1 MKNFKSYVI
10 SFIITAV
17 YAFVKLPVLRIDFT
31 SLYYVLAMFF
41 VIAGILNMVF
51 DREEQRFT
59 ITNKRNFKIAIGI
72 LAIAVVLPTL
82 ASTPIIRAKAYRNL
96 LGTVKESEFT
106 KDVSPV
112 NVNEIRIVDEDMAMK
127 LGDKKLGEVPAIGS
141 VSKLGKFHI
150 QKVGEKLYWVA
161 PLVHRD
167 FIKWV
172 TNMGGTNGY
181 VMVSANDP
189 QDVKLV
195 QKANGEDVKI
205 VYQPDAYILQD
216 LHRHVYIKGG
226 MSRGMADYTL
236 EIDDNGK
243 PFWVVSLY
251 EHKVGFGG
259 ANVNGTAIVDAK
271 TGETK
276 FYSIKDTPE
285 WVDRIQP
292 EEFVIDQINS
302 WGVYVNGFINSVISE
317 KGVLKVTEG
326 TSLVYGEDD
335 KSYWYTGITSAG
347 GDESTIGFML
357 VDSRTKEAKLYK
369 QPGATEMA
377 AMKSAEGSVQ
387 EKNYEATFPVMYNI
401 LGQPTY
407 VSSLKDKAGLVKR
420 VVFVSVEDYN
430 IVGVGRDKAEAMKNY
445 KDALESGGSGLEI
458 DESDEFDKEL
468 EATVKR
474 IAADTKNGNTIYY
487 LTLDTDDGNIFYAT
501 SKISKELPLTK
512 EGDKIKN
519 GNTIYYLTLD
529 TDDGNIFYATSKISK
544 ELPLTKE
551 GDKIKITFS
560 KDEKDVIEID
570 EFDNYNIGK
579 TVEKKEDSKVKDKNQ
594 KIKNKKKIKL
604 IKKKLQTK

>member
-1 MKNFKSYVI
+1 MKNFKSYAI

-17 YAFVKLPVLRIDFT
+17 YAFVKLPVLRVDFT

-59 ITNKRNFKIAIGI
+59 ITNKTNFKIAIGI

-112 NVNEIRIVDEDMAMK
+112 NVNEIRIVDEEMAMK

-172 TNMGGTNGY
+172 TNMSGTNGY

-195 QKANGEDVKI
+195 QKANGEDIKI

-216 LHRHVYIKGG
+216 LHRHVYINGG
-226 MSRGMADYTL
+226 MSKGMADYTL

-243 PFWVVSLY
+243 PYWVVSLY

-292 EEFVIDQINS
+292 ESFVVDQINS

-317 KGVLKVTEG
+317 KGVLKATEG
-326 TSLVYGEDD
+326 TSLVYGDD
-335 KSYWYTGITSAG
+335 DRSYWYTGITSAG

-445 KDALESGGSGLEI
+445 KDALESGGSSLEI

-468 EATVKR
+468 EGTVKR
-474 IAADTKNGNTIYY
+474 IAADTKNGNTVYY
-487 LTLDTDDGNIFYAT
+487 LTLDTD
-501 SKISKELPLTK
+501 E
-512 EGDKIKN
+512 
-519 GNTIYYLTLD
+519 
-529 TDDGNIFYATSKISK
+529 GNIFYATSKISK

-579 TVEKKEDSKVKDKNQ
+579 PAEQKEEAKPEDKKSEDKKQEENKTEKKETKDK
-594 KIKNKKKIKL
+594 KTTDKVE
-604 IKKKLQTK
+604 TKEQ

>member
-1 MKNFKSYVI
+1 MKNFKSYAI

-17 YAFVKLPVLRIDFT
+17 YAFVKLPVLRVDFT

-41 VIAGILNMVF
+41 VIAGILNIVF

-112 NVNEIRIVDEDMAMK
+112 NVNEIRIVDEEMAMK

-172 TNMGGTNGY
+172 TNMSGTNGY

-195 QKANGEDVKI
+195 QKANGEDIKI

-216 LHRHVYIKGG
+216 LHRHVYINGG
-226 MSRGMADYTL
+226 MSKGMADYTL

-243 PFWVVSLY
+243 PYWVVSLY

-292 EEFVIDQINS
+292 ESFVVDQINS

-317 KGVLKVTEG
+317 KGVLKATEG
-326 TSLVYGEDD
+326 TSLVYGEDN

-445 KDALESGGSGLEI
+445 KDALESGGSSLEI

-468 EATVKR
+468 EGTVKR
-474 IAADTKNGNTIYY
+474 IAADTKNGNTVYY
-487 LTLDTDDGNIFYAT
+487 LTLDTD
-501 SKISKELPLTK
+501 E
-512 EGDKIKN
+512 
-519 GNTIYYLTLD
+519 
-529 TDDGNIFYATSKISK
+529 GNIFYATSKISK

-579 TVEKKEDSKVKDKNQ
+579 PAEQKEEAKPEDKKSEDKKQEENKTEKKETKDK
-594 KIKNKKKIKL
+594 KTTDKVE
-604 IKKKLQTK
+604 TKEQ

>member
-1 MKNFKSYVI
+1 MKNFKSYAI

-17 YAFVKLPVLRIDFT
+17 YAFVKLPVLRVDFT

-41 VIAGILNMVF
+41 VIAGILNIVF

-141 VSKLGKFHI
+141 VSKLGEFHI
-150 QKVGEKLYWVA
+150 QKVKDKLYWVA

-216 LHRHVYIKGG
+216 LHRHVYINGG
-226 MSRGMADYTL
+226 MGRGMADYTL

-243 PFWVVSLY
+243 PYWVVSLY

-259 ANVNGTAIVDAK
+259 ANVNGTAIVDTK

-292 EEFVIDQINS
+292 ESFVVDQINS

-317 KGVLKVTEG
+317 KGVLKATEG
-326 TSLVYGEDD
+326 TSLVYGDD
-335 KSYWYTGITSAG
+335 DRSYWYTGITSAG

-445 KDALESGGSGLEI
+445 KDALESGGSSLEI

-468 EATVKR
+468 EGTVKR
-474 IAADTKNGNTIYY
+474 IAADTKNGNTVYY
-487 LTLDTDDGNIFYAT
+487 LTLDTD
-501 SKISKELPLTK
+501 E
-512 EGDKIKN
+512 
-519 GNTIYYLTLD
+519 
-529 TDDGNIFYATSKISK
+529 GNIFYATSKISK

-579 TVEKKEDSKVKDKNQ
+579 IVEKKEEAKPEDKKSEENKTDKKETTDKVE
-594 KIKNKKKIKL
+594 
-604 IKKKLQTK
+604 TKEQ

>member
-1 MKNFKSYVI
+1 MKNFKSYAI

-17 YAFVKLPVLRIDFT
+17 YAFVKLPVLRVDFT

-41 VIAGILNMVF
+41 VIAGILNIVF

-141 VSKLGKFHI
+141 VSKLGEFHI
-150 QKVGEKLYWVA
+150 QKVKDKLYWVA

-216 LHRHVYIKGG
+216 LHRHVYINGG
-226 MSRGMADYTL
+226 MSKGMADYTL

-243 PFWVVSLY
+243 PYWVVSLY

-292 EEFVIDQINS
+292 ESFVVDQINS

-317 KGVLKVTEG
+317 KGVLKATEG
-326 TSLVYGEDD
+326 TSLVYGDD
-335 KSYWYTGITSAG
+335 DRSYWYTGITSAG

-445 KDALESGGSGLEI
+445 KDALESGGSSLEI

-468 EATVKR
+468 EGTVKR
-474 IAADTKNGNTIYY
+474 IAADTKNGNTVYY
-487 LTLDTDDGNIFYAT
+487 LTLDTD
-501 SKISKELPLTK
+501 E
-512 EGDKIKN
+512 
-519 GNTIYYLTLD
+519 
-529 TDDGNIFYATSKISK
+529 GNIFYATSKISK

-579 TVEKKEDSKVKDKNQ
+579 IVEKKEETKPEDKKSEENKTDKKETTDKVE
-594 KIKNKKKIKL
+594 
-604 IKKKLQTK
+604 TKEQ

>member
-317 KGVLKVTEG
+317 KGVLKATEG

-369 QPGATEMA
+369 QLGATEMA

-468 EATVKR
+468 EGTVKR
-474 IAADTKNGNTIYY
+474 IAADT
-487 LTLDTDDGNIFYAT
+487 
-501 SKISKELPLTK
+501 
-512 EGDKIKN
+512 KN

-579 TVEKKEDSKVKDKNQ
+579 TVEKKEDSKAKDKKSEDKKQ
-594 KIKNKKKIKL
+594 EENKTDKKETTNKVET
-604 IKKKLQTK
+604 QEE

>member
-1 MKNFKSYVI
+1 MKNFKSYAI

-17 YAFVKLPVLRIDFT
+17 YAFVKLPVLRVDFT

-41 VIAGILNMVF
+41 VIAGILNIVF

-72 LAIAVVLPTL
+72 VAIAVVLPTL

-172 TNMGGTNGY
+172 TNMSGTNGY

-216 LHRHVYIKGG
+216 LHRHVYINGG
-226 MSRGMADYTL
+226 MSKGMADYTL

-243 PFWVVSLY
+243 PYWVVSLY

-292 EEFVIDQINS
+292 ESFVVDQINS

-317 KGVLKVTEG
+317 KGVLKATEG
-326 TSLVYGEDD
+326 TSLVYGEDN

-445 KDALESGGSGLEI
+445 KDALESGGSSLEI

-468 EATVKR
+468 EGTVKR
-474 IAADTKNGNTIYY
+474 IAADTKNGNTVYY
-487 LTLDTDDGNIFYAT
+487 LTLDTD
-501 SKISKELPLTK
+501 E
-512 EGDKIKN
+512 
-519 GNTIYYLTLD
+519 
-529 TDDGNIFYATSKISK
+529 GNIFYATSKISK

-579 TVEKKEDSKVKDKNQ
+579 PAEQKEEAKPEDKKQEENKSEKKETKDK
-594 KIKNKKKIKL
+594 KTTDKVE
-604 IKKKLQTK
+604 TKEQ

>member
-1 MKNFKSYVI
+1 MKNFKSYAI

-17 YAFVKLPVLRIDFT
+17 YAFVKLPVLRVDFT

-41 VIAGILNMVF
+41 VIAGILNIVF

-141 VSKLGKFHI
+141 VSKLGEFHI
-150 QKVGEKLYWVA
+150 QKVKDKLYWVA

-172 TNMGGTNGY
+172 TNMSGTNGY

-216 LHRHVYIKGG
+216 LHRHVYINGG
-226 MSRGMADYTL
+226 MSKGMADYTL

-243 PFWVVSLY
+243 PYWVVSLY

-259 ANVNGTAIVDAK
+259 ANVNGTAIVDTK

-292 EEFVIDQINS
+292 ESFVVDQINS

-317 KGVLKVTEG
+317 KGVLKATEG
-326 TSLVYGEDD
+326 TSLVYGDD
-335 KSYWYTGITSAG
+335 DRSYWYTGITSAG

-445 KDALESGGSGLEI
+445 KDALESGGSSLEI

-468 EATVKR
+468 EGTVKR
-474 IAADTKNGNTIYY
+474 IAADTKNGNTVYY
-487 LTLDTDDGNIFYAT
+487 LTLDTD
-501 SKISKELPLTK
+501 E
-512 EGDKIKN
+512 
-519 GNTIYYLTLD
+519 
-529 TDDGNIFYATSKISK
+529 GNIFYATSKISK

-579 TVEKKEDSKVKDKNQ
+579 IVEKKEEAKPEDKKSEENKTDKKETTDKVE
-594 KIKNKKKIKL
+594 
-604 IKKKLQTK
+604 TKEQ

>member
-1 MKNFKSYVI
+1 MKNFKSYAI

-17 YAFVKLPVLRIDFT
+17 YAFVKLPVLRVDFT

-41 VIAGILNMVF
+41 VIAGILNIVF

-141 VSKLGKFHI
+141 VSKLGEFHI
-150 QKVGEKLYWVA
+150 QKVKDKLYWVA

-216 LHRHVYIKGG
+216 LHRHVYINGG
-226 MSRGMADYTL
+226 MGRGMADYTL

-243 PFWVVSLY
+243 PYWVVSLY

-259 ANVNGTAIVDAK
+259 ANVNGTAIVDTK

-292 EEFVIDQINS
+292 EDFVIDQINS

-317 KGVLKVTEG
+317 KGVLKATEG
-326 TSLVYGEDD
+326 TSLVYGDD
-335 KSYWYTGITSAG
+335 DRSYWYTGITSAG

-445 KDALESGGSGLEI
+445 KDALESGGSSLEI

-468 EATVKR
+468 EGTVKR
-474 IAADTKNGNTIYY
+474 IAADTKNGNTVYY
-487 LTLDTDDGNIFYAT
+487 LTLDTD
-501 SKISKELPLTK
+501 E
-512 EGDKIKN
+512 
-519 GNTIYYLTLD
+519 
-529 TDDGNIFYATSKISK
+529 GNIFYATSKISK

-579 TVEKKEDSKVKDKNQ
+579 IVEKKEEAKPEDKKSEENKTDKKETTDKVE
-594 KIKNKKKIKL
+594 
-604 IKKKLQTK
+604 TKEQ

>member
-1 MKNFKSYVI
+1 MKNFKSYAI

-17 YAFVKLPVLRIDFT
+17 YAFVKLPVLRVDFT

-41 VIAGILNMVF
+41 VIAGILNIVF

-141 VSKLGKFHI
+141 VSKLGEFHI

-172 TNMGGTNGY
+172 TNMSGTNGY
-181 VMVSANDP
+181 VMVSANNP

-216 LHRHVYIKGG
+216 LHRHVYINGG
-226 MSRGMADYTL
+226 MSKGMADYTL

-243 PFWVVSLY
+243 PYWVVSLY

-292 EEFVIDQINS
+292 ESFVVDQINS

-317 KGVLKVTEG
+317 KGVLKATEG
-326 TSLVYGEDD
+326 TSLVYGEDN

-445 KDALESGGSGLEI
+445 KDALESGGSSLEI

-468 EATVKR
+468 EGTVKR
-474 IAADTKNGNTIYY
+474 IAADTKNGNTVYY
-487 LTLDTDDGNIFYAT
+487 LTLDTD
-501 SKISKELPLTK
+501 E
-512 EGDKIKN
+512 
-519 GNTIYYLTLD
+519 
-529 TDDGNIFYATSKISK
+529 GNIFYATSKISK

-579 TVEKKEDSKVKDKNQ
+579 IVEKKEEAKPEDKKSEENKTDKKETTDKVE
-594 KIKNKKKIKL
+594 
-604 IKKKLQTK
+604 TKEQ

>member
-1 MKNFKSYVI
+1 MKNFKSYAI

-17 YAFVKLPVLRIDFT
+17 YAFVKLPVLRVDFT

-41 VIAGILNMVF
+41 VIAGILNIVF

-141 VSKLGKFHI
+141 VSKLGEFHI
-150 QKVGEKLYWVA
+150 QKVKDKLYWVA

-216 LHRHVYIKGG
+216 LHRHVYINGG
-226 MSRGMADYTL
+226 MSKGMADYTL

-243 PFWVVSLY
+243 PYWVVSLY

-292 EEFVIDQINS
+292 EDFVIDQINS
-302 WGVYVNGFINSVISE
+302 WGVYVNGFINSIISE
-317 KGVLKVTEG
+317 KGVLKATEG
-326 TSLVYGEDD
+326 TSLVYGDD
-335 KSYWYTGITSAG
+335 DRSYWYTGITSAG

-445 KDALESGGSGLEI
+445 KDALESGGSSLEI

-468 EATVKR
+468 EGTVKR
-474 IAADTKNGNTIYY
+474 IAADTKNGNTVYY
-487 LTLDTDDGNIFYAT
+487 LTLDTD
-501 SKISKELPLTK
+501 E
-512 EGDKIKN
+512 
-519 GNTIYYLTLD
+519 
-529 TDDGNIFYATSKISK
+529 GNIFYATSKISK

-579 TVEKKEDSKVKDKNQ
+579 IVEKKEETKPEDKKSEENKTDKKETTDKVE
-594 KIKNKKKIKL
+594 
-604 IKKKLQTK
+604 TKEQ

>member
-1 MKNFKSYVI
+1 MKNFKSYAI

-17 YAFVKLPVLRIDFT
+17 YAFVKLPVLRVDFT

-41 VIAGILNMVF
+41 VIAGILNIVF

-141 VSKLGKFHI
+141 VSKLGEFHI

-172 TNMGGTNGY
+172 TNMSGTNGY
-181 VMVSANDP
+181 VMVSANNP

-216 LHRHVYIKGG
+216 LHRHVYINGG
-226 MSRGMADYTL
+226 MSKGMADYTL

-243 PFWVVSLY
+243 PYWVVSLY

-259 ANVNGTAIVDAK
+259 ANVNGTAIVDTK

-292 EEFVIDQINS
+292 ESFVVDQINS

-317 KGVLKVTEG
+317 KGVLKATEG
-326 TSLVYGEDD
+326 TSLVYGDD
-335 KSYWYTGITSAG
+335 DRSYWYTGITSAG

-445 KDALESGGSGLEI
+445 KDALESGGSSLEI

-468 EATVKR
+468 EGTVKR
-474 IAADTKNGNTIYY
+474 IAADTKNGNTVYY
-487 LTLDTDDGNIFYAT
+487 LTLDTD
-501 SKISKELPLTK
+501 E
-512 EGDKIKN
+512 
-519 GNTIYYLTLD
+519 
-529 TDDGNIFYATSKISK
+529 GNIFYATSKISK

-579 TVEKKEDSKVKDKNQ
+579 IVEKKEETKPEDKKSEENKNDKKETTDKVE
-594 KIKNKKKIKL
+594 
-604 IKKKLQTK
+604 TKEQ

>member
-150 QKVGEKLYWVA
+150 QKVGEKLYWLA

-259 ANVNGTAIVDAK
+259 ANVNGTAIVDTK

-317 KGVLKVTEG
+317 KGVLKATEG

-512 EGDKIKN
+512 EGDKIK
-519 GNTIYYLTLD
+519 
-529 TDDGNIFYATSKISK
+529 
-544 ELPLTKE
+544 
-551 GDKIKITFS
+551 ITFS

-579 TVEKKEDSKVKDKNQ
+579 TVEKKEDSKAKDKKSEDKKQ
-594 KIKNKKKIKL
+594 EENKTDKKETTNKVET
-604 IKKKLQTK
+604 QEE

>member
-1 MKNFKSYVI
+1 MKNFKSYAI

-17 YAFVKLPVLRIDFT
+17 YAFVKLPVLRVDFT

-41 VIAGILNMVF
+41 VIAGILNIVF

-141 VSKLGKFHI
+141 VSKLGEFHI
-150 QKVGEKLYWVA
+150 QKVKDKLYWVA

-216 LHRHVYIKGG
+216 LHRHVYINGG
-226 MSRGMADYTL
+226 MSKGMADYTL

-243 PFWVVSLY
+243 PYWVVSLY

-259 ANVNGTAIVDAK
+259 ANVNGTAIVDTK

-292 EEFVIDQINS
+292 ESFVVDQINS

-317 KGVLKVTEG
+317 KGVLKATEG
-326 TSLVYGEDD
+326 TSLVYGDD
-335 KSYWYTGITSAG
+335 DRSYWYTGITSAG

-445 KDALESGGSGLEI
+445 KDALESGGSSLEI

-468 EATVKR
+468 EGTVKR
-474 IAADTKNGNTIYY
+474 IAADTKNGNTVYY
-487 LTLDTDDGNIFYAT
+487 LTLDTD
-501 SKISKELPLTK
+501 E
-512 EGDKIKN
+512 
-519 GNTIYYLTLD
+519 
-529 TDDGNIFYATSKISK
+529 GNIFYATSKISK

-579 TVEKKEDSKVKDKNQ
+579 IVEKKEETKPEDKKSEENKTDKKETTDKVE
-594 KIKNKKKIKL
+594 
-604 IKKKLQTK
+604 TKEQ

>member
-1 MKNFKSYVI
+1 MKNFKSYAI

-17 YAFVKLPVLRIDFT
+17 YAFVKLPVLRVDFT

-41 VIAGILNMVF
+41 VIAGILNIVF

-141 VSKLGKFHI
+141 VSKLGEFHI
-150 QKVGEKLYWVA
+150 QKVKDKLYWVA

-216 LHRHVYIKGG
+216 LHRHVYINGG
-226 MSRGMADYTL
+226 MSKGMADYTL

-243 PFWVVSLY
+243 PYWVVSLY

-259 ANVNGTAIVDAK
+259 ANVNGTAIVDTK

-292 EEFVIDQINS
+292 ESFVVDQINS

-317 KGVLKVTEG
+317 KGVLKATEG
-326 TSLVYGEDD
+326 TSLVYGDD
-335 KSYWYTGITSAG
+335 DRSYWYTGITSAG

-445 KDALESGGSGLEI
+445 KDALESGGSSLEI

-468 EATVKR
+468 EGTVKR
-474 IAADTKNGNTIYY
+474 IAADTKNGNTVYY
-487 LTLDTDDGNIFYAT
+487 LTLDTD
-501 SKISKELPLTK
+501 E
-512 EGDKIKN
+512 
-519 GNTIYYLTLD
+519 
-529 TDDGNIFYATSKISK
+529 GNIFYATSKISK

-579 TVEKKEDSKVKDKNQ
+579 PAEQKEEAKPEDKKQEENKSEKKETKDK
-594 KIKNKKKIKL
+594 KTTDKVE
-604 IKKKLQTK
+604 TKEQ

>member
-1 MKNFKSYVI
+1 MKNFKSYAI

-59 ITNKRNFKIAIGI
+59 ITNKTNFKIAIGI

-82 ASTPIIRAKAYRNL
+82 ASTPVIRAKAYRNL

-141 VSKLGKFHI
+141 VSKLGEFHI

-172 TNMGGTNGY
+172 TNMSGTNGY

-216 LHRHVYIKGG
+216 LHRHVYINGG
-226 MSRGMADYTL
+226 MGRGMADYTL

-292 EEFVIDQINS
+292 EDFVIDQINS

-317 KGVLKVTEG
+317 KGVLKATEG
-326 TSLVYGEDD
+326 TSLVYGDD
-335 KSYWYTGITSAG
+335 DRSYWYTGITSAG

-445 KDALESGGSGLEI
+445 KDALESGGSSLEI

-468 EATVKR
+468 EGTVKR
-474 IAADTKNGNTIYY
+474 IAADTKNGNTVYY
-487 LTLDTDDGNIFYAT
+487 LTLDTD
-501 SKISKELPLTK
+501 E
-512 EGDKIKN
+512 
-519 GNTIYYLTLD
+519 
-529 TDDGNIFYATSKISK
+529 GNIFYATSKISK

-579 TVEKKEDSKVKDKNQ
+579 IVEKKEEAKPEDKKSEENKTDKKETTDKVE
-594 KIKNKKKIKL
+594 
-604 IKKKLQTK
+604 TKEQ

>member
-1 MKNFKSYVI
+1 MKNFKSYAI

-17 YAFVKLPVLRIDFT
+17 YAFVKLPVLRVDFT

-41 VIAGILNMVF
+41 VIAGILNIVF

-141 VSKLGKFHI
+141 VSKLGEFHI
-150 QKVGEKLYWVA
+150 QKVKDKLYWVA

-172 TNMGGTNGY
+172 TNMSGTNGY

-216 LHRHVYIKGG
+216 LHRHVYINGG
-226 MSRGMADYTL
+226 MSKGMADYTL

-259 ANVNGTAIVDAK
+259 SNVNGTAIVDTK

-292 EEFVIDQINS
+292 ESFVVDQINS

-317 KGVLKVTEG
+317 KGVLKATEG
-326 TSLVYGEDD
+326 TSLVYGDD
-335 KSYWYTGITSAG
+335 DRSYWYTGITSAG

-430 IVGVGRDKAEAMKNY
+430 IVGVGRDKSEAMKNY
-445 KDALESGGSGLEI
+445 KDALESGGSSLEI

-468 EATVKR
+468 EGTVKR
-474 IAADTKNGNTIYY
+474 IAADTKNGNTVYY
-487 LTLDTDDGNIFYAT
+487 LTLDTD
-501 SKISKELPLTK
+501 E
-512 EGDKIKN
+512 
-519 GNTIYYLTLD
+519 
-529 TDDGNIFYATSKISK
+529 GNIFYATSKISK

-579 TVEKKEDSKVKDKNQ
+579 IVEKKEEAKPEDKKSEENKTDKKETTDKVE
-594 KIKNKKKIKL
+594 
-604 IKKKLQTK
+604 TKEQ

>member
-1 MKNFKSYVI
+1 MKNFKSYAI

-17 YAFVKLPVLRIDFT
+17 YAFVKLPVLRVDFT

-59 ITNKRNFKIAIGI
+59 ITNKTNFKIAIGI

-141 VSKLGKFHI
+141 VSKLGEFHI
-150 QKVGEKLYWVA
+150 QKVGKKLYWVA

-216 LHRHVYIKGG
+216 LHRHVYINGG
-226 MSRGMADYTL
+226 MSKGMADYTL

-243 PFWVVSLY
+243 PYWVVSLY

-292 EEFVIDQINS
+292 EDFVIDQINS
-302 WGVYVNGFINSVISE
+302 WGIYVNGFINSIISE
-317 KGVLKVTEG
+317 KGVLKATEG
-326 TSLVYGEDD
+326 TSLVYGDD
-335 KSYWYTGITSAG
+335 DRSYWYTGITSAG

-445 KDALESGGSGLEI
+445 KDALESGGSSLEI

-468 EATVKR
+468 EGTVKR
-474 IAADTKNGNTIYY
+474 IAADTKNGNTVYY
-487 LTLDTDDGNIFYAT
+487 LTLDTDEGNV
-501 SKISKELPLTK
+501 
-512 EGDKIKN
+512 
-519 GNTIYYLTLD
+519 
-529 TDDGNIFYATSKISK
+529 FYATSKISK

-579 TVEKKEDSKVKDKNQ
+579 IVEKKEETKPEDKKSEENKTDKKETTDKVE
-594 KIKNKKKIKL
+594 
-604 IKKKLQTK
+604 TKEQ

>member
-1 MKNFKSYVI
+1 MKNFKSYAI

-17 YAFVKLPVLRIDFT
+17 YAFVKLPVLRVDFT

-41 VIAGILNMVF
+41 VIAGILNIVF

-72 LAIAVVLPTL
+72 LAITVVLPTL

-141 VSKLGKFHI
+141 VSKLGEFHI

-172 TNMGGTNGY
+172 TNMSGTNGY

-216 LHRHVYIKGG
+216 LHRHVYINGG
-226 MSRGMADYTL
+226 MSKGMADYTL

-243 PFWVVSLY
+243 PYWVVSLY

-259 ANVNGTAIVDAK
+259 ANVNGTAIVDTK

-292 EEFVIDQINS
+292 ESFVVDQINS

-317 KGVLKVTEG
+317 KGVLKATEG
-326 TSLVYGEDD
+326 TSLVYGDD
-335 KSYWYTGITSAG
+335 DRSYWYTGITSAG

-445 KDALESGGSGLEI
+445 KDALESGGSSLEI

-468 EATVKR
+468 EGTVKR
-474 IAADTKNGNTIYY
+474 IAADTKNGNTVYY
-487 LTLDTDDGNIFYAT
+487 LTLDTD
-501 SKISKELPLTK
+501 E
-512 EGDKIKN
+512 
-519 GNTIYYLTLD
+519 
-529 TDDGNIFYATSKISK
+529 GNIFYATSKISK

-579 TVEKKEDSKVKDKNQ
+579 IVEKKEEAKPEDKKSEENKTDKKETTNKVE
-594 KIKNKKKIKL
+594 
-604 IKKKLQTK
+604 TKEQ